1 MLGKMKT
8 IESRLLTL
16 RCVGCGYDGSLLRGG
31 MAPSCPR
38 CGCDLRKRPARSYAE
53 MEGLLEPVE
62 DVDVDVDEFELIR
75 PRREDKVIHRWLAF
89 LFFAMMGLIV
99 IACLTKAAF
108 AV

>member
-31 MAPSCPR
+31 HAPHCPR
-38 CGCDLRKRPARSYAE
+38 CGCDLRRRPARSYAE
-53 MEGLLEPVE
+53 MEGLLDTEIE
-62 DVDVDVDEFELIR
+62 EADADEIQYLR
-75 PRREDKVIHRWLAF
+75 PAREERVIHRWLAF